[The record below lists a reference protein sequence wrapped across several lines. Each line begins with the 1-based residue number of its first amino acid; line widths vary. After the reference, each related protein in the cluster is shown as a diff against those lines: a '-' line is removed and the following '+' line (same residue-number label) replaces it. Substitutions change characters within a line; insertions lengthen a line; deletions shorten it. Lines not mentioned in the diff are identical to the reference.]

1 MPKPETR
8 EEILERI
15 RLGEDSSFEMKS
27 VQFAGERVSGLRRDG
42 LADELAGFANGSGGV
57 CILGVDDV
65 TREITE
71 IPLDKLD
78 AAEGYV
84 REIAND
90 SIEPPLLV
98 HIERLILPGVGG
110 QDQAVLK
117 LSIEPSLFVH
127 QSPGGYFHR
136 IGSSK
141 RKMSPEYLARLFQQR
156 SQSRIIRFDE
166 QIVADTSVGDLE
178 QARWQR
184 LTTDRTLDDE
194 VTFLQKLG
202 MARADAAGEVRP
214 TVAGVLM
221 ASADPRR
228 WLPNAFIQAVAYQ
241 GDAITPDANRPY
253 QLDALDCIGPLD
265 QQVVDG
271 CRFVFRNMKTAA
283 FKHLGRRDVPQ
294 YDMEAVFEALV
305 NAVAHRDYSIHG
317 SKIRLRVFSDRLEIY
332 SPGALAN
339 TMGIEGLEYR
349 QAARNETITSLLA
362 KCPIRDL
369 DWLKTS
375 RSTMMDRRG
384 EGVRIIL
391 EHSERL
397 SGRRPEY
404 RLVDDSEL
412 ILTIWA
418 ASPEARE
425 SAEGAT

>member
-1 MPKPETR
+1 VPKPETR
-8 EEILERI
+8 EEILDRI

-27 VQFAGERVSGLRRDG
+27 LLFAGERVVGPRRDG
-42 LADELAGFANGSGGV
+42 FADELAGFANGSGGV
-57 CILGVDDV
+57 CVLGVDDA
-65 TREITE
+65 TRQITG

-78 AAEGYV
+78 AAEAFV
-84 REIAND
+84 REVAND
-90 SIEPPLLV
+90 SIEPPLRV
-98 HIERLILPGVGG
+98 HIERMNLPGPDG
-110 QDQAVLK
+110 DDRAVLK
-117 LSIEPSLFVH
+117 VSIEPSLFVH
-127 QSPGGYFHR
+127 SSPGGYFYR

-141 RKMSPEYLARLFQQR
+141 RKMSSEYLARLFQQR

-166 QIVADTSVGDLE
+166 QIVADATVHDLE
-178 QARWQR
+178 PARWQR

-202 MARADAAGEVRP
+202 MVRSDLAGAVRP

-221 ASADPRR
+221 ATADPRR

-241 GDAITPDANRPY
+241 GDTIAPDADRPY

-265 QQVVDG
+265 QQVIDG

-294 YDMEAVFEALV
+294 YDLEAVFEALV

-317 SKIRLRVFSDRLEIY
+317 SKVRLRMFSDRLEVY

-362 KCPIRDL
+362 KCPIGDL
-369 DWLKTS
+369 DWIKTS
-375 RSTMMDRRG
+375 RNTMMDRRG

-404 RLVDDSEL
+404 RLVDDAEL

-418 ASPEARE
+418 ASPESRE
-425 SAEGAT
+425 QGQ

>member
-1 MPKPETR
+1 
-8 EEILERI
+8 
-15 RLGEDSSFEMKS
+15 
-27 VQFAGERVSGLRRDG
+27 
-42 LADELAGFANGSGGV
+42 
-57 CILGVDDV
+57 
-65 TREITE
+65 
-71 IPLDKLD
+71 
-78 AAEGYV
+78 
-84 REIAND
+84 
-90 SIEPPLLV
+90 
-98 HIERLILPGVGG
+98 
-110 QDQAVLK
+110 
-117 LSIEPSLFVH
+117 
-127 QSPGGYFHR
+127 
-136 IGSSK
+136 
-141 RKMSPEYLARLFQQR
+141 MSPEYLARLFQQR

-166 QIVADTSVGDLE
+166 QIVADAMVRDLE
-178 QARWQR
+178 PARWQR

-202 MARADAAGEVRP
+202 MARADATGEVRP

-241 GDAITPDANRPY
+241 GDTITPDANRPY

-265 QQVVDG
+265 QQVADG

-317 SKIRLRVFSDRLEIY
+317 SKIRLRVFSDRLVIY

-404 RLVDDSEL
+404 SLVDDAEL

-418 ASPEARE
+418 ASPESRE
-425 SAEGAT
+425 SADEPPKG